1 MASKRDYY
9 EVLGVPKSASPEE
22 IKKAYRKLAIQYH
35 PDKNPGDKQA
45 EEKFKEIAEAYSVLS
60 DQQKKSRYD
69 QFGHA
74 GMSGQPDF
82 GGFSNIEDIFSAF
95 GDIFGGGFGDIFGGG
110 RARGR
115 RSAYSNRGSDL
126 QIKLRL
132 TLEEIATGTKKKIRV
147 KKQVTCSECNG
158 SGSARGSKTIDCLAC
173 HGTGE
178 IRQVS
183 QSLFGQVVNVT
194 TCSRC
199 GGEGK
204 IIANPCQQCHGEGR
218 VTGNKT
224 IEIDVPAGVASGNYI
239 PLRGEGNI
247 GKKNGPAGDL
257 IVYIEEEPHSI
268 FERSGND
275 VLMVLPVSFPDAA
288 LGASLEIPTLMGK
301 VKISIPSGT
310 QGGKI
315 LRLRNKGIPNVHGAG
330 IGDQLVQVQ
339 IYVPTKLSSTE
350 KAKIKE
356 LSELDNIQPQSDGH
370 KNIFE
375 KFKSALN
382 I

>member
-1 MASKRDYY
+1 MASKKDYY
-9 EVLGVPKSASPEE
+9 EVLGISRSASPEE

-45 EEKFKEIAEAYSVLS
+45 EEKFKEVAEAYAVLS
-60 DQQKKSRYD
+60 DPQKRSRYD

-74 GMSGQPDF
+74 GMQGQPDF

-110 RARGR
+110 SR
-115 RSAYSNRGSDL
+115 RRRTRQTNRGSDL
-126 QIKLRL
+126 QLKLKL
-132 TLEEIATGTKKKIRV
+132 NLGEIATGAKKKIRV
-147 KKQVTCSECNG
+147 KKYVPCETCNG
-158 SGSARGSKTIDCLAC
+158 SGSSKGSRTIDCIAC
-173 HGTGE
+173 NGTGE

-194 TCSRC
+194 TCGRC
-199 GGEGK
+199 HGEGK
-204 IIANPCQQCHGEGR
+204 IVSDPCRTCNGEGR
-218 VTGNKT
+218 VLGQKM
-224 IEIDVPAGVASGNYI
+224 IEIDVPAGVSSGNYI

-247 GKKNGPAGDL
+247 GKRGGPSGDL
-257 IVYIEEEPHSI
+257 IVYIEEESHPI

-275 VLMVLPVSFPDAA
+275 VIMVLPISFPDAT
-288 LGASLEIPTLMGK
+288 LGASLEIPTLTGK
-301 VKISIPSGT
+301 VKINIRAGT
-310 QGGKI
+310 QPGKI

-339 IYVPTKLSSTE
+339 VYVPTKLTSDE
-350 KAKIKE
+350 KAKIKD
-356 LSELDNIQPQSDGH
+356 LLNSSNIKPQPDGK

-375 KFKSALN
+375 MFKEALN
-382 I
+382 M

>member
-1 MASKRDYY
+1 MASKKDYY
-9 EVLGVPKSASPEE
+9 EVLGISRNSNPDE

-45 EEKFKEIAEAYSVLS
+45 EEKFKEIAEAYAVLS
-60 DQQKKSRYD
+60 DPQKKSRYD

-110 RARGR
+110 GSRRR
-115 RSAYSNRGSDL
+115 RSGYSNRGSDL
-126 QIKLRL
+126 QIKLKL
-132 TLEEIATGTKKKIRV
+132 TLEEIATGTKKKIRI
-147 KKQVTCSECNG
+147 KKYVQCDVCSG
-158 SGSARGSKTIDCLAC
+158 SGSEKGSKTIDCIAC
-173 HGTGE
+173 HGSGE

-194 TCSRC
+194 TCHRC

-204 IIANPCQQCHGEGR
+204 IISNPCHSCHGEGISI
-218 VTGNKT
+218 GHKT
-224 IEIDVPAGVASGNYI
+224 KEIDVPAGVASGNYI
-239 PLRGEGNI
+239 PLRGEGNL
-247 GKKNGPAGDL
+247 GKKNGVAGDL

-275 VLMVLPVSFPDAA
+275 VIMVLPVSFPDAS

-301 VKISIPSGT
+301 VKISIPAGT

-330 IGDQLVQVQ
+330 LGDQLVQIQ
-339 IYVPTKLSSTE
+339 IYVPIKLTAHE
-350 KAKIKE
+350 KSKIKE
-356 LSELDNIQPQSDGH
+356 LLDMDNVQPSGDGH